1 MATAL
6 EATNSKDFSKQFSQL
21 SISTVESVEET
32 EIGQCIKYYLTKVF
46 INKQSMMI
54 CVLYKECSVFGCK

>member
-32 EIGQCIKYYLTKVF
+32 EIGQCIKNYL
-46 INKQSMMI
+46 
-54 CVLYKECSVFGCK
+54 